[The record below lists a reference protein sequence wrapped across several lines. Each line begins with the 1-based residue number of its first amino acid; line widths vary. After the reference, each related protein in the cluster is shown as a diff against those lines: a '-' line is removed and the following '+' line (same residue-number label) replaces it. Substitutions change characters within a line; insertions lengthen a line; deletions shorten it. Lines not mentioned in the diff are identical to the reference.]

1 MEKAIRLSRGYA
13 HDLGKVFFLALL
25 IGFLGKISVFM
36 PMNPIPLAFRP
47 QLVILIAWIMGS
59 KRTCF
64 ALILFLVFGAFENSF
79 LVAAKSFSQG
89 LFGPTFGY
97 LLGYFVVA
105 IFASKLKER
114 GVGVTASFLLLS
126 CLLDLLGALGLALF
140 LGIPHGFSLGFF
152 PFILGDAVKS
162 IVCASAVGYLSKVG
176 R

>member
-1 MEKAIRLSRGYA
+1 MEKAIRLPLDYA
-13 HDLGKVFFLALL
+13 HELAKVFFLALL

-36 PMNPIPLAFRP
+36 PMNPIPIALRP
-47 QLVILIAWIMGS
+47 QLVIMIAWIMGS

-64 ALILFLVFGAFENSF
+64 ALILFLVFGAFEHSF
-79 LVAAKSFSQG
+79 LVTAKSFCQG
-89 LFGPTFGY
+89 LFGPSFGY
-97 LLGYFVVA
+97 LFGYFVVA
-105 IFASKLKER
+105 VLASTLKQR

-140 LGIPHGFSLGFF
+140 HGIPQGFSLGFF

-162 IVCASAVGYLSKVG
+162 IVCASAAGYLSKVG